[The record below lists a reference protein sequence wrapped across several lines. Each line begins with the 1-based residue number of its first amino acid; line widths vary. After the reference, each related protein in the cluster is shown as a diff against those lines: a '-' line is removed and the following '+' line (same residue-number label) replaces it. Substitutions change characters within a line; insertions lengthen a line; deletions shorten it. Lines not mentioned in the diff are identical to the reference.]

1 MRNQG
6 GNEAENLT
14 ICIGLSIVLLGFFY
28 LMRVTIIPS
37 SLVIGVSFAGFCLTS
52 VDFFDEMH
60 YYEKKKNLKSSIIN
74 GLLYLFAAMGI
85 IVMPNLKMDIMA
97 NKDALDTISTG
108 VSVATLGYVFMI
120 TGFRN
125 KRISQEQ
132 QIQQKRYVQRVEEL
146 ERQIQLLKENENKKV
161 GA

>member
-1 MRNQG
+1 
-6 GNEAENLT
+6 
-14 ICIGLSIVLLGFFY
+14 
-28 LMRVTIIPS
+28 
-37 SLVIGVSFAGFCLTS
+37 
-52 VDFFDEMH
+52 
-60 YYEKKKNLKSSIIN
+60 
-74 GLLYLFAAMGI
+74 
-85 IVMPNLKMDIMA
+85 MPNLKMDMIS
-97 NKDALDTISTG
+97 NKDALDTLSTG

>member
-1 MRNQG
+1 M
-6 GNEAENLT
+6 
-14 ICIGLSIVLLGFFY
+14 
-28 LMRVTIIPS
+28 
-37 SLVIGVSFAGFCLTS
+37 
-52 VDFFDEMH
+52 
-60 YYEKKKNLKSSIIN
+60 KSSIIN

-85 IVMPNLKMDIMA
+85 IVMPNLKMDMIS
-97 NKDALDTISTG
+97 NKDALDTLSTG

>member
-1 MRNQG
+1 
-6 GNEAENLT
+6 
-14 ICIGLSIVLLGFFY
+14 
-28 LMRVTIIPS
+28 
-37 SLVIGVSFAGFCLTS
+37 
-52 VDFFDEMH
+52 
-60 YYEKKKNLKSSIIN
+60 
-74 GLLYLFAAMGI
+74 
-85 IVMPNLKMDIMA
+85 
-97 NKDALDTISTG
+97 
-108 VSVATLGYVFMI
+108 MI

>member
-1 MRNQG
+1 
-6 GNEAENLT
+6 
-14 ICIGLSIVLLGFFY
+14 
-28 LMRVTIIPS
+28 
-37 SLVIGVSFAGFCLTS
+37 
-52 VDFFDEMH
+52 
-60 YYEKKKNLKSSIIN
+60 
-74 GLLYLFAAMGI
+74 
-85 IVMPNLKMDIMA
+85 VMPNLKMDMIS
-97 NKDALDTISTG
+97 NKDALDTLSTG